1 MRQGITWER
10 FATPDMFCVVPGLP
24 MTRSGKIRRHIF
36 HEMYQLGDT
45 ITLADPGIVDIL
57 IEKVVVVVLH
67 GKTITTRSIPSTPR
81 FRVTILSKRLVDGT
95 SDRI

>member
-1 MRQGITWER
+1 
-10 FATPDMFCVVPGLP
+10 

-57 IEKVVVVVLH
+57 IELAN
-67 GKTITTRSIPSTPR
+67 II
-81 FRVTILSKRLVDGT
+81 VTHCTERNEQLSKKKMLY
-95 SDRI
+95 S